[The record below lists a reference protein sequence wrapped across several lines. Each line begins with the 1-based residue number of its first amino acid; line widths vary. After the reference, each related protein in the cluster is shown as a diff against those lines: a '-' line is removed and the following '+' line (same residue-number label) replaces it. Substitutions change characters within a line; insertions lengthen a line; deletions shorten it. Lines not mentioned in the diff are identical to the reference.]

1 MLLEAL
7 AMRARDSGSYPYE
20 TDGAEIDP
28 TPMFEA
34 IARDL
39 ASGIERETIAARAHG
54 FFAEAFTNA
63 ALSAAEAWGA
73 DTVALSGGCFQNMTL
88 LRDVSE
94 RLKGLRICGPGLVPA
109 NDGGLAFGQAL
120 VALARME
127 AN

>member
-1 MLLEAL
+1 MN
-7 AMRARDSGSYPYE
+7 RPPNRNNSSPGKYHQ
-20 TDGAEIDP
+20 EIM
-28 TPMFEA
+28 TINRIKPM
-34 IARDL
+34 
-39 ASGIERETIAARAHG
+39 
-54 FFAEAFTNA
+54 
-63 ALSAAEAWGA
+63 
-73 DTVALSGGCFQNMTL
+73 VQNMTL